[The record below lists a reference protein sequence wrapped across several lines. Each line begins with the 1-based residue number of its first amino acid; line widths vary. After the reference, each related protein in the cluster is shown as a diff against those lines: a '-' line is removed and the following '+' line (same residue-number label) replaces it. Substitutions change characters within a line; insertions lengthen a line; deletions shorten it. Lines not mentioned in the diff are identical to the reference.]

1 VTYRPTVPPY
11 KIVFESTDN
20 VVLLNFKTIKGV
32 SVDSGPIIR
41 QSKLSMTVAKNI
53 GGKLTEY
60 LAGISHW
67 NKYPGRF
74 RPYISDVNVNVNTQ
88 GRGVAIHAAWEPI
101 TNMEARF

>member
-1 VTYRPTVPPY
+1 M
-11 KIVFESTDN
+11 
-20 VVLLNFKTIKGV
+20 
-32 SVDSGPIIR
+32 DSGPIIR
-41 QSKLSMTVAKNI
+41 QSRLSMTVAKNI

-88 GRGVAIHAAWEPI
+88 GRGVAIHRNKPKFCFQNINSFFYQTVCGNEL
-101 TNMEARF
+101 